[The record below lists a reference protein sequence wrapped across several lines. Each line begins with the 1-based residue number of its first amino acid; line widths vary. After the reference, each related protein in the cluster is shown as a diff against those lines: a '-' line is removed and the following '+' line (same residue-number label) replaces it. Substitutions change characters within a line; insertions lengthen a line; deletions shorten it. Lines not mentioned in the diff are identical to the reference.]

1 MPGIP
6 AKRDWM
12 LAGIGLLAIAA
23 VIVIGLLVT
32 RALDDTGP
40 EGPGI
45 DIHPTAPAETPPVS
59 SPRPVIPA
67 E

>member
-12 LAGIGLLAIAA
+12 LAGIGLLAIA
-23 VIVIGLLVT
+23 VLIVIGLLVT
-32 RALDDTGP
+32 RALDNTD
-40 EGPGI
+40 PGD
-45 DIHPTAPAETPPVS
+45 DIHPTAPVETPPVS
-59 SPRPVIPA
+59 SPRPIIPA